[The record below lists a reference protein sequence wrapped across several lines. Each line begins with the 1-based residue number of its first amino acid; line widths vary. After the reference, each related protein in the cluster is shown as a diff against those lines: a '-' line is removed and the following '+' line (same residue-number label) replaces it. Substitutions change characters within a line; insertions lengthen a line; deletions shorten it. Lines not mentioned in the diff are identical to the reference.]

1 MWNKRIEPS
10 QAARP
15 VLIMARAFAALLAV
29 LALGGGV
36 AAQAYAWN
44 ESGHRIIGA
53 AAAMHMSPELKASVA
68 AALRAHPRYA
78 KDFERYRPR
87 NLGGLTEFEWLLGQ
101 AAQWPDRI
109 RRFNNEPFYR
119 RNKLVEKYHRGR
131 WHYINLPVYLREQD
145 AVLNIAD
152 PRQTIN
158 VEDPD
163 NVLEALGFIRAQL
176 GDSTVSLA
184 DKGLWISWALH
195 LIADVHQP
203 LHTTAMFERA
213 RWPGG
218 DRGGNE
224 VKIKGSGKDG
234 RLDSLHYYWDS
245 AISNVRESSDIKR
258 LVGVLNSQQVPL
270 ELSAQV
276 DPVLWIQEGNS
287 TARRVVYGPLLEQ
300 LHDSSEVEI
309 STDYTQQAHAVA
321 LQKAALAAR
330 RSALWLKEGLEA
342 ELKEGSGDANRRQ
355 KPANVN

>member
-1 MWNKRIEPS
+1 MWNSRFKPS
-10 QAARP
+10 LRARSLAIASHTLAWLLTVF
-15 VLIMARAFAALLAV
+15 VLGVPGAREAL
-29 LALGGGV
+29 
-36 AAQAYAWN
+36 AWN

-53 AAAMHMSPELKASVA
+53 AAARHMSPKLKASVT

-78 KDFERYRPR
+78 KDLARYRPR
-87 NLGGLTEFEWLLGQ
+87 NLGGLSEFEWLLGQ

-119 RNKLVEKYHRGR
+119 RKGLVEKYHRGR
-131 WHYINLPVYLREQD
+131 WHYINLPMYLREQD
-145 AVLNIAD
+145 AVLSIGD
-152 PRQTIN
+152 PTQAIDIER
-158 VEDPD
+158 PD

-176 GDSTVSLA
+176 GDPAVALA

-224 VKIKGSGKDG
+224 VKIKGSGKNG

-245 AISNVRESSDIKR
+245 ALSNVRAPSDIKR
-258 LVGVLNSQQVPL
+258 LVGELNKQQLAV
-270 ELSAQV
+270 ELSAEV
-276 DPVLWIQEGNS
+276 DPVVWIREG
-287 TARRVVYGPLLEQ
+287 RRAATQSVYGPLLEQ
-300 LHDSSEVEI
+300 LRDSSEVVI
-309 STDYTQQAHAVA
+309 STEYTQHAHSVA

-330 RSALWLKEGLEA
+330 RTALWLAAGLQE
-342 ELKEGSGDANRRQ
+342 ELPLQR
-355 KPANVN
+355 